1 MVLKNRETQQFFQ
14 CEICE
19 HFFQSESIL
28 EKHIIGHQV
37 ERVARYKV
45 SPLGKS
51 SSAKRKRKH
60 SKKHKKKNEK
70 REKRNSGVIDLEDKS
85 DKSFKNDINA
95 INDMDVDLDITGK
108 IPTIDDSEI
117 SSIQILPTEQNNIQT
132 ESECQIP
139 ESIKGSCNGQP
150 TSLSSYVNSDDI
162 SILTSPCE
170 INLRQDTAALASPE
184 IEQAVASISGPII
197 NEEHSPKNICD
208 EGHVNENNSILPI
221 TSGTLE
227 IENAVNSIL
236 GEASD
241 LSQMV
246 PQENADIFDMEHNSD
261 SLTQESV
268 LADDQVSSINTA
280 LLEKSKTIN
289 GGVKEYHDT
298 SDMTEIPKLRATE
311 MTVSSATNYDK
322 QPKEKHNGSSNG
334 DHSMT
339 EENFK
344 AVDYI
349 PQKQV
354 ETIFPQN
361 VSSIAQPL
369 PNTNST
375 MHNGSV
381 ETAEKAKF
389 TDIIPIKNQET
400 ESQEKNKLLENN
412 QSSASSLSNTN
423 FDISDS
429 QSSVTKD
436 MSAKSTFLSNSINP
450 QKSIQT
456 ANVSELDTPS
466 VVLNNGDLLN
476 HR

>member
-1 MVLKNRETQQFFQ
+1 MEEKDDNAVVLKNRETQQFFQ

-150 TSLSSYVNSDDI
+150 TSLSYVNSDDI

-208 EGHVNENNSILPI
+208 EDHVNENNSILPL

-227 IENAVNSIL
+227 IENARYL
-236 GEASD
+236 
-241 LSQMV
+241 Q
-246 PQENADIFDMEHNSD
+246 
-261 SLTQESV
+261 
-268 LADDQVSSINTA
+268 
-280 LLEKSKTIN
+280 
-289 GGVKEYHDT
+289 
-298 SDMTEIPKLRATE
+298 
-311 MTVSSATNYDK
+311 
-322 QPKEKHNGSSNG
+322 
-334 DHSMT
+334 
-339 EENFK
+339 FK
-344 AVDYI
+344 V
-349 PQKQV
+349 
-354 ETIFPQN
+354 
-361 VSSIAQPL
+361 
-369 PNTNST
+369 
-375 MHNGSV
+375 
-381 ETAEKAKF
+381 
-389 TDIIPIKNQET
+389 
-400 ESQEKNKLLENN
+400 
-412 QSSASSLSNTN
+412 
-423 FDISDS
+423 
-429 QSSVTKD
+429 
-436 MSAKSTFLSNSINP
+436 
-450 QKSIQT
+450 
-456 ANVSELDTPS
+456 LDT
-466 VVLNNGDLLN
+466 LGRNAKQ
-476 HR
+476 R